1 MARRYRYTVR
11 IIPEE
16 DGQGYY
22 VTVPA
27 LAGCFSQGR
36 TIEEARG
43 NAVKAIALH
52 IRSLREDGLD
62 IPLEAPGASQVE
74 GEVAA

>member
-27 LAGCFSQGR
+27 LPGCFSQGR
-36 TIEEARG
+36 TIEE
-43 NAVKAIALH
+43 VIAFH
-52 IRSLREDGLD
+52 IRALREDGLD
-62 IPLEAPGASQVE
+62 IPLEAPGACQVE
-74 GEVAA
+74 VEIAA